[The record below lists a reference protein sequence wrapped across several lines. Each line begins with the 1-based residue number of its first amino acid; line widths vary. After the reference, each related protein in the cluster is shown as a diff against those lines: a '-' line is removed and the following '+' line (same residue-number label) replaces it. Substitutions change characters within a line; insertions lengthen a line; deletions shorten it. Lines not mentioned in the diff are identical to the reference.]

1 MWFRLLLSL
10 FLVLLAVPATPCA
23 LGAQVSGKKH
33 RGYLKKLRRGDFPDR
48 KDFLRVFESVLEGND
63 ARSVRVAAKAYAK
76 WVQKEEDTW
85 TPRQFLSFH
94 GKAAK
99 VFSAVTSKAAAAE
112 FVKLLKSNRDWRVRL
127 LLLDASGFAEP
138 VGQVEGSLI
147 ALGDEHPVVLRITLR
162 YLARSRE
169 LRVVEAIILRYLEI
183 SAKRDAA
190 PKKGSS
196 TATRADDA
204 ESERTEL
211 IFQSTLNSMLGVE
224 LQAPQDFRNYFAGH
238 KDDPDLLS
246 SERRQKRDD
255 ATRVTLFGTA
265 VTGRNIAIVLDVS
278 GSMLTTDPS
287 HGRRKGS
294 GRTTSK
300 PAGENVTPLEDQRLY
315 RAKQE
320 LASVVGSLT
329 SGVTFNL
336 ITFGSEVDA
345 WQESLVPA
353 SDANKKE
360 AVSYVHGLKA
370 DGVTVT
376 DLALEAAFSS
386 LELDTIYLITD
397 GAPTHM
403 GGAGPDLPEDTP
415 WLILEIHR
423 RVRELNFLRGVRI
436 FTLGFEGAEEE
447 FLQKLAAD
455 NSGTYAR
462 ID

>member
-1 MWFRLLLSL
+1 
-10 FLVLLAVPATPCA
+10 
-23 LGAQVSGKKH
+23 
-33 RGYLKKLRRGDFPDR
+33 
-48 KDFLRVFESVLEGND
+48 
-63 ARSVRVAAKAYAK
+63 
-76 WVQKEEDTW
+76 
-85 TPRQFLSFH
+85 
-94 GKAAK
+94 
-99 VFSAVTSKAAAAE
+99 
-112 FVKLLKSNRDWRVRL
+112 
-127 LLLDASGFAEP
+127 
-138 VGQVEGSLI
+138 
-147 ALGDEHPVVLRITLR
+147 
-162 YLARSRE
+162 
-169 LRVVEAIILRYLEI
+169 
-183 SAKRDAA
+183 
-190 PKKGSS
+190 
-196 TATRADDA
+196 
-204 ESERTEL
+204 
-211 IFQSTLNSMLGVE
+211 
-224 LQAPQDFRNYFAGH
+224 
-238 KDDPDLLS
+238 
-246 SERRQKRDD
+246 
-255 ATRVTLFGTA
+255 
-265 VTGRNIAIVLDVS
+265 
-278 GSMLTTDPS
+278 MLTTDPS